1 MYFFAGILYNR
12 IAVEYNKKGELNS
25 MMKVI
30 SAISALA
37 LTAAMLITNAFAA
50 GGNLVTDQSAWQK
63 MPGIS
68 CGTITKKTENGQD
81 YWSAEGINNPWES
94 PGFDILPVLK
104 KAMGDEDYVTVNI
117 SFEIRATFKNA
128 GDADDFN
135 VGVLIRAF
143 LKSGYTVDDF
153 KADYEGGFIK
163 NTSDVN
169 LAGRF
174 VNEELISGEW
184 TKVSYS
190 IEDLATEAVNFEN
203 FASWMLCVDR
213 ISSDMTGKIKTLD
226 FKNVSV
232 TVDSGEEEKK
242 PDENTGNNTGDTKPY
257 AVVNTPIPTA
267 KAGKPTPTPA
277 AINTPVNFNK
287 YPQTLVDGT
296 VPEAGR
302 VTPAPGENAK
312 PADNGGAA
320 TDNTKTNNTILYI
333 VIGIVA
339 VAVTGAAVAFIVIK
353 KKKSTD
359 GEAE

>member
-1 MYFFAGILYNR
+1 MR
-12 IAVEYNKKGELNS
+12 
-25 MMKVI
+25 KVI
-30 SAISALA
+30 SAVSALA
-37 LTAAMLITNAFAA
+37 LTAALLITSAFAA
-50 GGNLVTDQSAWQK
+50 GENLVTDQSAWKK

-104 KAMGDEDYVTVNI
+104 KAMGDEDYITVNV
-117 SFEIRATFKNA
+117 SFEVRATFNNA
-128 GDADDFN
+128 ADADDFN

-143 LKSGYTVDDF
+143 LKDGYTVNDF
-153 KADYEGGFIK
+153 KADFDGGFIK
-163 NTSDVN
+163 NTSGAN
-169 LAGRF
+169 LTGRLA
-174 VNEELISGEW
+174 NEEVINGEW
-184 TKVSYS
+184 TKVSYD
-190 IEDLATEAVNFEN
+190 IEDLTTEDVNFEH
-203 FASWMLCVDR
+203 FTSWMLCVDR
-213 ISSDMTGKIKTLD
+213 ISEDMKGKIKTLD

-232 TVDSGEEEKK
+232 TVDGGNDEQ
-242 PDENTGNNTGDTKPY
+242 PDDNTGNNTGDTKPY

-277 AINTPVNFNK
+277 VINTPINFNK

-296 VPEAGR
+296 VPGS
-302 VTPAPGENAK
+302 VTPAPGETAQ
-312 PADNGGAA
+312 PTDNGGAT
-320 TDNTKTNNTILYI
+320 TDNTKTNNTVLYI

-339 VAVTGAAVAFIVIK
+339 VVVIGAAVAFSVIK